1 MAVDGLAT
9 TIEERCLDIEE
20 AFVTAAVGFAAGADS
35 VEAIAAW
42 VLVLTLALP
51 ALDWLVAGRGRKPE
65 APARPGWAEGL
76 RQRCE
81 DASLRAVQRRT

>member
-51 ALDWLVAGRGRKPE
+51 AFD
-65 APARPGWAEGL
+65 
-76 RQRCE
+76 
-81 DASLRAVQRRT
+81 